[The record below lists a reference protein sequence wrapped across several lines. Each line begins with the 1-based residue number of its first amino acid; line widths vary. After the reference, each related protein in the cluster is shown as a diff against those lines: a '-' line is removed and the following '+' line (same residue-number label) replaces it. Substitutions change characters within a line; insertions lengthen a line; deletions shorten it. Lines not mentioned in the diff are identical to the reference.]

1 MCTRCMHALHLAH
14 LTLLEELGLLPMLMF
29 QGGLGLSLGLGVSVG
44 VGVLLSEVGVVALL
58 HLGQGFSL
66 LLVSCLER

>member
-29 QGGLGLSLGLGVSVG
+29 QGGLGLSLGLGVG

>member
-29 QGGLGLSLGLGVSVG
+29 QGGLGLSLGLGVG
-44 VGVLLSEVGVVALL
+44 VGVLLSEVGVVPFL
-58 HLGQGFSL
+58 HLGQGIPL
-66 LLVSCLER
+66 LLVSRLEG